1 MFTNIESVT
10 LELSTRDNNTGM
22 NMEYIFIYPGSID
35 TSLTA
40 GSKCLLDFTTSNKI
54 RCDGI
59 KSLDLTKTI
68 WFSCMFYILPN
79 NLALS
84 QVYFEDKVVAT
95 ISVNVKDYQQ
105 GSASETISTV
115 LSIPTKYKII
125 YEAGNVFDLTTLKTK
140 GQL

>member
-1 MFTNIESVT
+1 MNIESLT
-10 LELSTRDNNTGM
+10 LELSTKDNNAGITL
-22 NMEYIFIYPGSID
+22 EYVFIYPGSID
-35 TSLTA
+35 TSLKD

-68 WFSCMFYILPN
+68 WISCMFYILPN
-79 NLALS
+79 NLG
-84 QVYFEDKVVAT
+84 QNQKYFQDNVVAT
-95 ISVNVKDYQQ
+95 IAVNVKDYQQ
-105 GSASETISTV
+105 ESASETISTI

-125 YEAGNVFDLTTLKTK
+125 YEAGNVFDLTTLKAK